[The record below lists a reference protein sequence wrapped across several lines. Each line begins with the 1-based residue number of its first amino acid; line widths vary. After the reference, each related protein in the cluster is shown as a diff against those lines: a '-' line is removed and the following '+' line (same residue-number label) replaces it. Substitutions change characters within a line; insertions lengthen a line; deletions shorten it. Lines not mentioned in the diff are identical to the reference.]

1 MSGTADP
8 DGEGG
13 STLTIRHAARLA
25 HRVRAATAG
34 ALALLLAGAAAGC
47 SSGPPTQATDSGT
60 LIRVVAAENVWG
72 AVAAQIGG
80 AQVQVTDILGTG
92 WTGSTG
98 STAAA
103 GSARAEAQAFEPSA
117 AQTRDIAGAQVF
129 IINGAGL
136 DPWADEAASAHP
148 GIGRLDVNIGAQVG
162 VTPGQDPYLWYDPQY
177 VTAAAQ
183 QIEQDFARLRPA
195 GAAYFGQQEQAF
207 EQNAAPAAAAST
219 ALKQDYGGRAVG
231 VCPGLAQSVATQ
243 LGLKPIPATTAAI
256 AAKSVKV
263 LLCDT
268 ASGDPGEQALLSAA
282 GAAAIPVVQLG
293 DTLQPA
299 GASFQDWLTGQL
311 DEIRQA
317 LAGS

>member
-1 MSGTADP
+1 M
-8 DGEGG
+8 
-13 STLTIRHAARLA
+13 TIHDARRPA
-25 HRVRAATAG
+25 RGVRAATAG

-60 LIRVVAAENVWG
+60 LIRVVAAEDVWG
-72 AVAAQIGG
+72 AVATQIGG
-80 AQVQVTDILGTG
+80 TQVQVTDILG
-92 WTGSTG
+92 
-98 STAAA
+98 AAPA
-103 GSARAEAQAFEPSA
+103 GSAGSGAQSFEPSA

-136 DPWADEAASAHP
+136 DPWADQAASAHP

-207 EQNAAPAAAAST
+207 EQGAAPAAAALT
-219 ALKQDYGGRAVG
+219 ALKRDYGGRPVG
-231 VCPGLAQSVATQ
+231 VCPGIAPSVATG
-243 LGLKPIPATTAAI
+243 LGLDPITATTAGI

-268 ASGDPGEQALLSAA
+268 ASGEPGEQALLQAA

-299 GASFQDWLTGQL
+299 GTSFQDWLTGQL
-311 DEIRQA
+311 DEIHQA